1 MNRIQEV
8 VLFDPLIAIGGWR
21 VANGKPDS
29 RVCDGRARIQANEVD
44 FRPPFYEGG
53 VGVIVLEPEEAQVRL
68 LFVRN
73 GKWWNMFSTSAVM
86 AYGWRRNLWMTP
98 RRALFRS
105 GPWRRASLIH
115 TPCVLAAESNTIL
128 ALPFWL
134 TENCGM

>member
-53 VGVIVLEPEEAQVRL
+53 VGVVVLEPEESQVRL
-68 LFVRN
+68 LFVRD
-73 GKWWNMFSTSAVM
+73 GKLVEHVFHVGSDGV
-86 AYGWRRNLWMTP
+86 WMTSEP
-98 RRALFRS
+98 VDDS
-105 GPWRRASLIH
+105 
-115 TPCVLAAESNTIL
+115 T
-128 ALPFWL
+128 
-134 TENCGM
+134 

>member
-8 VLFDPLIAIGGWR
+8 ILFDPLVSIGRWR

-44 FRPPFYEGG
+44 FRPPFYEGALG
-53 VGVIVLEPEEAQVRL
+53 SLSLNQKNRRYVFCSSGMA
-68 LFVRN
+68 N
-73 GKWWNMFSTSAVM
+73 WWNMFSTSAVM